1 MSSAARTRGTYI
13 SHNGRNLYVETH
25 TLEACNLNFRSEGMS
40 QKMYERLCLVF
51 STPTSQEPSQIYI
64 PIAFDYC
71 PELES
76 DSDRYIISGFWNPG
90 TQNYEFDN

>member
-40 QKMYERLCLVF
+40 QKMYERLCHVF

-64 PIAFDYC
+64 PLAFDYS

-76 DSDRYIISGFWNPG
+76 DSERYIISGFWNPD